1 MLASTYDELKEAFYA
16 MRNTSCCES
25 DNLESDNY
33 DCSGDDF
40 LDDDDADCFC
50 G

>member
-1 MLASTYDELKEAFYA
+1 MLATTYDELKEAFYA
-16 MRNTSCCES
+16 MRNISPHYES
-25 DNLESDNY
+25 DSY
-33 DCSGDDF
+33 DCSEDDL